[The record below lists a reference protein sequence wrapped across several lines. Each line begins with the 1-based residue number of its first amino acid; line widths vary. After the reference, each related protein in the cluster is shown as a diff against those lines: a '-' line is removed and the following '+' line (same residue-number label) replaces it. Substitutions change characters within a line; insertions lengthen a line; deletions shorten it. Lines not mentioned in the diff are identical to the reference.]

1 MECAR
6 ACLSTAYVAL
16 SNHAAAR
23 PHRAA
28 AQACR
33 YDPCIASADKG
44 DHSWSIHGE
53 MSSDEAFGK
62 EWGAASVQAGGDSSR
77 LARRF
82 DVRSI

>member
-1 MECAR
+1 MWRFLTTPPRAR
-6 ACLSTAYVAL
+6 TA
-16 SNHAAAR
+16 
-23 PHRAA
+23 RAA

-62 EWGAASVQAGGDSSR
+62 EWGAASVQAGGDSIR
-77 LARRF
+77 LATRF
-82 DVRSI
+82 DVHSI

>member
-16 SNHAAAR
+16 VNHAAAR
-23 PHRAA
+23 TA

-62 EWGAASVQAGGDSSR
+62 EWGAASVHAGGDSSR
-77 LARRF
+77 LDLARRF
-82 DVRSI
+82 DVHSI